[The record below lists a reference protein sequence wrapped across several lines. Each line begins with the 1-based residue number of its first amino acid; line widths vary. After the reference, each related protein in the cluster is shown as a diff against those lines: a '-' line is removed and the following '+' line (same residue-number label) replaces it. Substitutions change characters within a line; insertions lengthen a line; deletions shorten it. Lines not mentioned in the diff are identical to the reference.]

1 VVKTIRIGGGAGYS
15 GDRIEPALE
24 LAEKGRLDY
33 LVFECL
39 AERTIAIAQQ
49 ARAGDPNAGY
59 DPLLV
64 DRMEAVLP
72 ACRHHG
78 TRIVTNMGGAN
89 PAAAASV
96 VRRVAAGL
104 GLRGL
109 KVAAIVGDDVLD
121 EMRRGA
127 FVLAET
133 GLPVRALGD
142 ALVSANAYI
151 GAEPIVL
158 ALAAGA
164 DVVLTGRA
172 ADPSLFVA
180 PLVREF
186 GWAVDDWP
194 MLGRGT
200 LVGHLLECAGQ
211 ITGGYFAD
219 PGIKD
224 VPSLDR
230 LGFPLAEVAADGSAV
245 ITKVAGSGGA
255 ITLATCKEQL
265 LYEVHDPARYV
276 TPDVV
281 ADFSGVSLL
290 ADAPDRV
297 RVDGANGRARPGL
310 LKVAVGYRDG
320 YIGEGQISYAGAGAA
335 ARASLAR
342 SIVTARLDAIGVQA
356 SELQCDLLGCDAIHG
371 RATPPRESEPYEV
384 RLRVAGRCRTRRDA
398 ERIAR
403 EVEALYT
410 NGPAGGGGAMKTVRE
425 VLAIGSTFI
434 DREHA
439 RCDVLLEEA

>member
-1 VVKTIRIGGGAGYS
+1 MCWTRCEGGA
-15 GDRIEPALE
+15 
-24 LAEKGRLDY
+24 
-33 LVFECL
+33 F
-39 AERTIAIAQQ
+39 AI
-49 ARAGDPNAGY
+49 
-59 DPLLV
+59 
-64 DRMEAVLP
+64 
-72 ACRHHG
+72 
-78 TRIVTNMGGAN
+78 
-89 PAAAASV
+89 
-96 VRRVAAGL
+96 
-104 GLRGL
+104 
-109 KVAAIVGDDVLD
+109 
-121 EMRRGA
+121 
-127 FVLAET
+127 AET
-133 GLPVRALGD
+133 GVPVRALGD

-164 DVVLTGRA
+164 DVVITGRA

-290 ADAPDRV
+290 ADGPDRV
-297 RVDGANGRARPGL
+297 RVDGATGRARPGL

-335 ARASLAR
+335 RAGVARA
-342 SIVTARLDAIGVQA
+342 VD
-356 SELQCDLLGCDAIHG
+356 
-371 RATPPRESEPYEV
+371 
-384 RLRVAGRCRTRRDA
+384 RD
-398 ERIAR
+398 
-403 EVEALYT
+403 
-410 NGPAGGGGAMKTVRE
+410 GAP
-425 VLAIGSTFI
+425 
-434 DREHA
+434 
-439 RCDVLLEEA
+439 